1 MLCVIPNKRSH
12 STNHPNFTW
21 GGGCVRVAYYFIYI
35 SKQYYLHIEIIANW
49 RPMVF
54 VGFQKYLT
62 RATSDLKIMTKCRN
76 KSKNN
81 YIKRRNPISY
91 PILREPPESISTI
104 GAVIQK

>member
-1 MLCVIPNKRSH
+1 MQSPINVPIPPTTLISH
-12 STNHPNFTW
+12 
-21 GGGCVRVAYYFIYI
+21 GMFIERCI
-35 SKQYYLHIEIIANW
+35 LFYLPPRNNSIPHLEIIANW

-62 RATSDLKIMTKCRN
+62 SATSDLKIMTKCRN